1 MVNICGIIFK
11 TNIDKV
17 KEINPHNAK
26 VNKPTKKE
34 EKL

>member
-1 MVNICGIIFK
+1 MVNIVGIILK
-11 TNIDKV
+11 TNIDRI
-17 KEINPHNAK
+17 KETNPHNAK